1 MPFSNKFVPR
11 KRKYIEYMKKKLA
24 KKNKEKRTNE
34 RTSEWAKENLH
45 YICQLVTNKSIKL

>member
-1 MPFSNKFVPR
+1 MQFSNKFVPR